1 MDIVSPFKDYYDS
14 ALRRGLSSALRFHRK
29 TESFGYNSPEDPVV
43 VAHSF
48 MFDGLPASIGTGSR
62 QKRTSIK
69 LHPFRVAFCGKLY
82 NGLVAQ
88 YWDSPSV
95 WDHEDP
101 VRHEYLY
108 STENLTRFLAETDFA
123 PDEKAKAN
131 SPSKHWTEVLPPVV
145 KFLEAEPSSRHHGF
159 FVANSEAI
167 ALARP
172 GQYRDNRI
180 EVNPCLAE
188 VAFYKVMDP
197 WQAFQELEM
206 FLGGIAAPENRPP
219 VAISDKDRIAQH
231 GFDKM
236 SFRKAPT
243 KRLRG

>member
-14 ALRRGLSSALRFHRK
+14 ALRRGQSSTLRFHRK
-29 TESFGYNSPEDPVV
+29 PESFGYNNAEDPVV

-48 MFDGLPASIGTGSR
+48 MFEGLPASIGTSR
-62 QKRTSIK
+62 KKGASIK
-69 LHPFRVAFCGKLY
+69 FSPFRVAFCGKLH
-82 NGLVAQ
+82 NALAAQ
-88 YWDSPSV
+88 YWDSPMV
-95 WDHEDP
+95 WDQEDP
-101 VRHEYLY
+101 ARVEYIY
-108 STENLTRFLAETDFA
+108 TTENLTRFLAETDFA
-123 PDEKAKAN
+123 PDDKAKPN
-131 SPSKHWTEVLPPVV
+131 SPSKHWTESVPSVM

-172 GQYRDNRI
+172 GRYRDQRI
-180 EVNPCLAE
+180 ELNPCLAE
-188 VAFYKVMDP
+188 VSFFKVMDP

-219 VAISDKDRIAQH
+219 VVIADKDRIAQH

-243 KRLRG
+243 KRVRG